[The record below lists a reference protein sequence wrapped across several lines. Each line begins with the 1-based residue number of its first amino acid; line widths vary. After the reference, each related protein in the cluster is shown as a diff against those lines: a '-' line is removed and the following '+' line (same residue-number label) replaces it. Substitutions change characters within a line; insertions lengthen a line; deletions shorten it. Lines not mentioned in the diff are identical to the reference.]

1 MRNLSIDDGASTM
14 GGSKTEGMLTMMETT
29 TESSWIS
36 DLPFSLQVEA
46 KDLGDEDLGGYD
58 DDDLDEFDDDEE
70 DEDDDEDEP
79 FVEPTLPKIFVSAAF
94 ITSGFTAASIPTT
107 TICSE

>member
-58 DDDLDEFDDDEE
+58 DDDLDEFDDE
-70 DEDDDEDEP
+70 EDDDEDDEEDDEDED
-79 FVEPTLPKIFVSAAF
+79 FDDDDDDFDDDDDDDLDDDDLDDD
-94 ITSGFTAASIPTT
+94 
-107 TICSE
+107 